1 MPNIFTSKITTALY
15 IGQQHRK
22 KDDFE
27 NKDMPSNHSVKKKN
41 PKKAWKTKSMCKIFE
56 KNCSFHVN

>member
-22 KDDFE
+22 KDAFE
-27 NKDMPSNHSVKKKN
+27 NKDMPSNHSVKKKSQ
-41 PKKAWKTKSMCKIFE
+41 KGVE
-56 KNCSFHVN
+56 D

>member
-27 NKDMPSNHSVKKKN
+27 NKDMPSNHSVKKKKI
-41 PKKAWKTKSMCKIFE
+41 PKRRGRLKVCAKYLRKTVVSM
-56 KNCSFHVN
+56 

>member
-27 NKDMPSNHSVKKKN
+27 NKDMPSNHSVRKKI
-41 PKKAWKTKSMCKIFE
+41 PKRRGRLKACAKYLRKTVVSM
-56 KNCSFHVN
+56 